1 MGFERSQRDKNRR
14 EPVNKNR
21 VAPVPHLPLS
31 NMGYPEIDAGT
42 FEPCGDT
49 SIRRQPR
56 THNLG

>member
-49 SIRRQPR
+49 SIRRQP
-56 THNLG
+56 